1 MKQVKIKFIFLL
13 VTFILII
20 QCKKKPEQR
29 AIQLSF
35 EEIAVPNSSIRAIY
49 PLKDSTLFYATS
61 DGYMGM
67 VLPNMKNVK
76 DKRIF
81 YDTITPHFRAIASNG
96 TNIFILSVG
105 NPALLY
111 KLNDG
116 ELELVY
122 KEKHEKVFYDAM
134 AFFDEKHGIA
144 MGDPTDNCLSVILTE
159 DGGNT
164 WKKIPCVKLPETV
177 EGEAAFAASNSNIAI
192 YKDRVWMVTGG
203 KKSRVFRSLNRGKN
217 WQVFDTPI
225 ISGGE
230 MTGIYSI
237 DFYDKKHGIIIG
249 GDWNNKTVN
258 TGNKAIT
265 KNGGKT
271 WELVQDGREPGY
283 KSCVQYVPDT
293 GGQEVFAVGTTG
305 ISFSNN
311 GGITWKKLSDKSY
324 FTIRFVNK
332 NMAWLAGDQKI
343 AKMVIE

>member
-20 QCKKKPEQR
+20 QCKKKPDQR

-35 EEIAVPNSSIRAIY
+35 EEITVPNSSIRAIY

-144 MGDPTDNCLSVILTE
+144 MGDPTDGCLSVILTE

-203 KKSRVFRSLNRGKN
+203 KKSRVFRSVNRGKN

-249 GDWNNKTVN
+249 GDWNNKTMN